1 MKALLEQ
8 VFNKESEILASAT
21 SSKQKVILV
30 GDLFQSALVQV
41 HEYFQKEVEKAQFV
55 LNELEATA
63 AQVRRDLDNAMIPI
77 IEERQRL
84 DDRKEAIDKKNAELD
99 SKVKTFEW
107 RENKIAQNGRLI
119 QEQRHQTKLKINDI
133 FVREKRV
140 ARMEI
145 EIAEAVTKLDA
156 AKLAFSTFL
165 EETKSALNARER
177 AIEDKEQE
185 VESLREAYQQLQ

>member
-30 GDLFQSALVQV
+30 EDLFQSALVQV
-41 HEYFQKEVEKAQFV
+41 REYFEKEVDKAQFV

-63 AQVRRDLDNAMIPI
+63 TQVRRDLDNAMIPI
-77 IEERQRL
+77 TEERKRL

-145 EIAEAVTKLDA
+145 EIAEAVSKLDV
-156 AKLAFSTFL
+156 AKSAFYTFL
-165 EETKSALNARER
+165 EETKSSLNARER